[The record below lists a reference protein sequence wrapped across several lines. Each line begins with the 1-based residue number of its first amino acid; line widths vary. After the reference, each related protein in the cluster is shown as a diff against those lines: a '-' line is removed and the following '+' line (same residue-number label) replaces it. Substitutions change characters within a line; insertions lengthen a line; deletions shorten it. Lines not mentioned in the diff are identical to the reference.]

1 MWFLLLH
8 NKDQNTVAHLL
19 SASLKKTL
27 VPRNSVSNQVECKIF
42 AWVWAESPGKIPFA
56 PLPLSTSHLQ
66 YHFLC

>member
-1 MWFLLLH
+1 MVYLLLLH

-42 AWVWAESPGKIPFA
+42 AWVQVESPGRIPFA
-56 PLPLSTSHLQ
+56 PCP
-66 YHFLC
+66 